1 MDYFIYRGADN
12 EIAYRWPV
20 LVAGGLAA
28 AAILIWFQKL
38 PCRQSE
44 EEASE
49 ERIGHAAA
57 VEAG

>member
-1 MDYFIYRGADN
+1 MKSP
-12 EIAYRWPV
+12 IAGPCSS
-20 LVAGGLAA
+20 AGGLAA
-28 AAILIWFQKL
+28 AAILIWFEKL